1 MVMEMTYFK
10 QLKNLLDEDDKLAA
24 LCNVTAFLFETID
37 DVNWV
42 GFYFIK
48 NNELVLGPF
57 QGRVACTRLKLN
69 KGVCA
74 FAINTRQLIV
84 VNNVHEFEGHIACDE
99 RTNAELVVPLK
110 IGNKI
115 IGVLDVDSLS
125 LNRFKKEDE
134 DRFEIIAR
142 LISERLRY

>member
-1 MVMEMTYFK
+1 MTYFK

-24 LCNVTAFLFETID
+24 LCNTAAFLFETID
-37 DVNWV
+37 DINWV

-48 NNELVLGPF
+48 GDELVLGPF

-74 FAINTRQLIV
+74 FAVNARQLIV
-84 VNNVHEFEGHIACDE
+84 VNNVHEFEGHIACDD

-110 IGNKI
+110 IDNKI

-125 LNRFKKEDE
+125 LPRFKKEDE
-134 DRFEIIAR
+134 DRFEIVAR